1 MRVCTLIYWG
11 VAIPAFGALPFQQL
25 ANSTGPLALV
35 LRALDQPVAA
45 HLVALAAII
54 ALPSVILV
62 MMYGQ
67 SRIFFV
73 MARDGLLP
81 KRLATVSPRTG
92 APTLITILTG
102 LSIAAV
108 AGIFRRD
115 EIAELANARPLLAF
129 IPHGGCLMALRRQE
143 EPAKS

>member
-1 MRVCTLIYWG
+1 MRISDWSSDVCSSDLLGSMLVCTLIYMG
-11 VAIPAFGALPFQQL
+11 VAITAVGALPFQQL
-25 ANSTGPLALV
+25 ANSTEPLALV

-92 APTLITILTG
+92 APTLKIG
-102 LSIAAV
+102 RAHV
-108 AGIFRRD
+108 
-115 EIAELANARPLLAF
+115 
-129 IPHGGCLMALRRQE
+129 
-143 EPAKS
+143 

>member
-1 MRVCTLIYWG
+1 MRISDWSSDVCSSDL
-11 VAIPAFGALPFQQL
+11 
-25 ANSTGPLALV
+25 
-35 LRALDQPVAA
+35 
-45 HLVALAAII
+45 
-54 ALPSVILV
+54 
-62 MMYGQ
+62 

-108 AGIFRRD
+108 AGIFRLD
-115 EIAELANARPLLAF
+115 DIAELANAGTLLAF
-129 IPHGGCLMALRRQE
+129 IAVGVCLMVLRRSAPQIE
-143 EPAKS
+143 RLFRCPAHFGVGYAAESGRATG

>member
-1 MRVCTLIYWG
+1 MG
-11 VAIPAFGALPFQQL
+11 AAITAVGALPLPQL
-25 ANSTGPLALV
+25 ANSAEPLALV

-92 APTLITILTG
+92 APTLNTILTG
-102 LSIAAV
+102 RAIAAV
-108 AGIFRRD
+108 AGID
-115 EIAELANARPLLAF
+115 
-129 IPHGGCLMALRRQE
+129 RQ
-143 EPAKS
+143 SVG